1 LGFHLSWIATSG
13 IEKEDVLKHFELIA
27 TGEFDAV
34 PDSEW
39 SFLDNRNGWNVFIW
53 NETEPLDEAAA
64 RLTNSRPEAKA
75 VTAMVAEGAMVC
87 LSSGWADGQ
96 KIWSITHDSSR
107 GLSHLECEGNPP
119 DSFVKL
125 KTDCEKSQ
133 SETTEVD
140 YFFDV
145 PLDVA
150 YSVCNFKH
158 DQCPDESFG
167 ENPFEILKSLKVKGT
182 KGERP
187 LSANQTKALEQ
198 AAKINKGHDIYQKKL
213 AAGLSGHSPKK
224 KQTIA
229 DIIRSFF
236 TPKN

>member
-1 LGFHLSWIATSG
+1 MGFHLSWLATSG
-13 IEKEDVLKHFELIA
+13 IEKEAVLKHFELIA

-53 NETEPLDEAAA
+53 NETQSLDEAVGK
-64 RLTNSRPEAKA
+64 LINNRPAAKA

-87 LSSGWADGQ
+87 VSSGWADGQ

-125 KTDCEKSQ
+125 KTVCEKSQ
-133 SETTEVD
+133 SGVTDVD

-145 PLDVA
+145 PRDVA
-150 YSVCNFKH
+150 HSVCNFQH

-167 ENPFEILKSLKVKGT
+167 ENPFEILKSLKPRGT
-182 KGERP
+182 QERRP
-187 LSANQTKALEQ
+187 LSANQRKALEQ
-198 AAKINKGHDIYQKKL
+198 AAKISKGNDLFQKRL
-213 AAGLSGHSPKK
+213 AAGLSGYLPKK

-229 DIIRSFF
+229 DKIRLLFK
-236 TPKN
+236 PKN